1 MDEEPMTRLF
11 IGLEMPDW
19 VSEELSRLSG
29 GIPGAR
35 WMGDDNHHLTLRFV
49 GDVDGYQHEQLEN
62 ALSGLVGE
70 SFTLTLQDIGHFPPR
85 GEAKI
90 LWTGVEENEALAR
103 LQRRIERIVVR
114 LQFPPDSRK
123 WHPHVTLA
131 RLGPGGGHRVQA
143 FLQAH
148 SLLKLEPFL
157 VTSFQLYESHLH
169 PTGSRYEVI
178 NSYPLSG

>member
-1 MDEEPMTRLF
+1 MTRLF
-11 IGLEMPDW
+11 VGIEMPDW
-19 VSEELSRLSG
+19 VSEELGRLSG

-35 WMGDDNHHLTLRFV
+35 WVSSENHHLTLRFI
-49 GDVDGYQHEQLEN
+49 GDVDGFQYDQIES

-70 SFTLTLQDIGHFPPR
+70 SFTLSVQGIGHFPPR

-90 LWTGVEENEALAR
+90 LWAGVEDNEFLHR
-103 LQRRIERIVVR
+103 LQRRVERTIVR
-114 LQFPPDSRK
+114 LKHRPDSRK

-131 RLGPGGGHRVQA
+131 RLGGGGGHRVQS
-143 FLQAH
+143 FLQTH
-148 SLLKLEPFL
+148 SMLKLEPFL

-169 PTGSRYEVI
+169 PSGSRYEVL